1 VLTNNFLQLA
11 IRSRIKFFY
20 RPVNLKENINTL
32 SEKIQW
38 VKNGENLLIKNPTP
52 FYITISSIFQEINHQ
67 KTDLLKQGL
76 MLSPFSEDQ
85 IKLKNS
91 NITNMSFVYIND
103 YGGRIEQVIR
113 F

>member
-1 VLTNNFLQLA
+1 M
-11 IRSRIKFFY
+11 
-20 RPVNLKENINTL
+20 
-32 SEKIQW
+32 
-38 VKNGENLLIKNPTP
+38 VKTC
-52 FYITISSIFQEINHQ
+52 
-67 KTDLLKQGL
+67 LLKTLLLLHYNKLNFSRNKSSKNRFIKTGFN
-76 MLSPFSEDQ
+76 LSPFSEDQ

>member
-1 VLTNNFLQLA
+1 M
-11 IRSRIKFFY
+11 
-20 RPVNLKENINTL
+20 
-32 SEKIQW
+32 
-38 VKNGENLLIKNPTP
+38 KNGEILLIKNPTP
-52 FYITISSIFQEINHQ
+52 FYITMSSIFQEVNHQ
-67 KTDLLKQGL
+67 KIDLLKQGL

-103 YGGRIEQVIR
+103 YGGRIEQTIK

>member
-1 VLTNNFLQLA
+1 MVKTCLLKTLPLLHYNKLNF
-11 IRSRIKFFY
+11 SRNK
-20 RPVNLKENINTL
+20 
-32 SEKIQW
+32 
-38 VKNGENLLIKNPTP
+38 
-52 FYITISSIFQEINHQ
+52 SS

>member
-1 VLTNNFLQLA
+1 MVKTCLLKTLLPLHYNKLNF
-11 IRSRIKFFY
+11 SRNK
-20 RPVNLKENINTL
+20 
-32 SEKIQW
+32 
-38 VKNGENLLIKNPTP
+38 
-52 FYITISSIFQEINHQ
+52 SS

>member
-1 VLTNNFLQLA
+1 M
-11 IRSRIKFFY
+11 
-20 RPVNLKENINTL
+20 
-32 SEKIQW
+32 
-38 VKNGENLLIKNPTP
+38 
-52 FYITISSIFQEINHQ
+52 SSIFQEVNHQ
-67 KTDLLKQGL
+67 KIDLLKQGL

-103 YGGRIEQVIR
+103 YGGRIEKTIK

>member
-1 VLTNNFLQLA
+1 MVKTCLLKPYSLLHYNKLNF
-11 IRSRIKFFY
+11 SRNK
-20 RPVNLKENINTL
+20 
-32 SEKIQW
+32 
-38 VKNGENLLIKNPTP
+38 
-52 FYITISSIFQEINHQ
+52 SS

>member
-1 VLTNNFLQLA
+1 M
-11 IRSRIKFFY
+11 
-20 RPVNLKENINTL
+20 
-32 SEKIQW
+32 
-38 VKNGENLLIKNPTP
+38 LIKNPTP